1 MAARMTKQGANVW
14 IIMYHTDSDQAN
26 GHTRVR
32 FFSLPDASFL
42 PEMLRDRDYE
52 P

>member
-1 MAARMTKQGANVW
+1 MAARMTKQGASVW
-14 IIMYHTDSDQAN
+14 TIMCHTDPDQAS

-42 PEMLRDRDYE
+42 PEMLRDRDHE